1 MIVAADVVVVVVA
14 AAVVLVCTAAVEV
27 VSLASQGADWQD
39 QLASVLPGTVYARR
53 LETAKGCNQGPIY
66 CGLPLPSSVG

>member
-1 MIVAADVVVVVVA
+1 MIVAADVVA

-53 LETAKGCNQGPIY
+53 LETGKGCNQGPTY
-66 CGLPLPSSVG
+66 CGLPLPNSVG

>member
-1 MIVAADVVVVVVA
+1 MIVAADVVA

-53 LETAKGCNQGPIY
+53 LETAKGCNQGPTY
-66 CGLPLPSSVG
+66 CDLPLPSSVG